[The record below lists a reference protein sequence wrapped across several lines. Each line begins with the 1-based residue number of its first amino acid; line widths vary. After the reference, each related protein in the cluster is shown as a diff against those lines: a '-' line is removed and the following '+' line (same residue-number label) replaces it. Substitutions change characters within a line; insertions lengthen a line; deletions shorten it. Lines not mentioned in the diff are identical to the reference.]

1 MNKLV
6 NFGKITQSFLSLEK
20 DTEIILRTLF
30 VENRPYSDDLKRLLV
45 IDAPDC
51 LDNKESP
58 VYDEAVQKAKLPW
71 LKEKGYIQ
79 LKPLIKFP
87 EHSDVK
93 TYLMIT
99 FDNFYPNSTNPQF
112 RDCTIGFNVLC
123 HPDYWDLGN
132 YRSRPIKI
140 LGIIDGILNESRLTG
155 IGQLNFIGCNEIVLN
170 ENLAGFTALYQAIH
184 WTDDYIPNKE

>member
-20 DTEIILRTLF
+20 DTESILKSLF

-45 IDAPDC
+45 INSKDC

-58 VYDEAVQKAKLPW
+58 VYNEAVKKATLPW
-71 LKEKGYIQ
+71 LKENGYIQ

-87 EHSDVK
+87 EHSEVK

-99 FDNFYPNSTNPQF
+99 FDNFYPNSNNPQF
-112 RDCTIGFNVLC
+112 RDCVIGFNVLC

-132 YRSRPIKI
+132 YRTRPAKI
-140 LGIIDGILNESRLTG
+140 LGIIDGILNESRLSG
-155 IGQLNFIGCNEIVLN
+155 IGQLNFMGCNEIVLN